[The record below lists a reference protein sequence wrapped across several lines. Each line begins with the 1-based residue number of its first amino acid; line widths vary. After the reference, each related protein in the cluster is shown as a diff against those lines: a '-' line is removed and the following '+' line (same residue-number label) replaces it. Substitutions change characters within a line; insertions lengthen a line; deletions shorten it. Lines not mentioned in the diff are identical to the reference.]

1 MRIVDLPGYY
11 GGQEVGELEIERIVM
26 KRPKR
31 FLGRAFR
38 RADDLTRG
46 TLSVVRDAFDSF
58 GEAQAAHVA
67 AALAYYTM
75 FSLFPLL
82 LALIAAGSFFVE
94 GELVQQQV
102 VRSVAQLVPV
112 SEDLILRNVEQV
124 LQRRGTVGLVGLVG
138 LLWSG
143 TGVFTVLVNHLN
155 RAWAEAEARGFVE
168 QRLLGLGIG
177 LIGMLAAL
185 LSLSLLTTPVLNV
198 LPRLELA
205 GGGQIR
211 IFDRPLWTLIAT
223 GLPGLV
229 IFLVVL
235 NLYRWVP
242 KTRVRWTEAACGA
255 AFVSFTWEVGKRA
268 FAWYVSSDLVHYRLV
283 YGSLGAVVALLL
295 WIYVSSWLVLF
306 GAHLSAAIARN
317 RRARER
323 EDRRE
328 VRDV

>member
-1 MRIVDLPGYY
+1 MKKLKRYLKRGVD
-11 GGQEVGELEIERIVM
+11 
-26 KRPKR
+26 
-31 FLGRAFR
+31 
-38 RADDLTRG
+38 RADDLSG
-46 TLSVVRDAFDSF
+46 GALSILQEAFDSF

-82 LALIAAGSFFVE
+82 LALIAAGSFCVE

-102 VRSVAQLVPV
+102 VRTVTRVVPV
-112 SEDLILRNVEQV
+112 SEDLILRNVERV
-124 LQRRGTVGLVGLVG
+124 LERRGTVGLAGLVG

-155 RAWAEAEARGFVE
+155 RAWAEAEARGFLE

-177 LIGMLAAL
+177 LIGLVAAL

-205 GGGQIR
+205 MGGEIR
-211 IFDRPLWTLIAT
+211 IFDTPLWTLLAT

-229 IFLVVL
+229 IFLIVL

-242 KTRVRWTEAACGA
+242 NTDVRWGDAAWGA
-255 AFVSFTWEVGKRA
+255 LFVSLTWEVAKRA

-295 WIYVSSWLVLF
+295 WIYLSSWLILF
-306 GAHLSAAIARN
+306 GAHLSAAIARS
-317 RRARER
+317 RRIEEEYPEIEKEA
-323 EDRRE
+323 
-328 VRDV
+328 